1 MEETIEYFG
10 TGILSG
16 AAGGMLFLILVSWIR
31 DGGMIYEWVSLFM
44 QSICG

>member
-1 MEETIEYFG
+1 MEEILEHFG

-16 AAGGMLFLILVSWIR
+16 AAGVMLFLIFVNWIKS
-31 DGGMIYEWVSLFM
+31 GGIIYELVLMFM

>member
-1 MEETIEYFG
+1 MEEILEYFG

-16 AAGGMLFLILVSWIR
+16 AAGVILFLVFVSWIKS
-31 DGGMIYEWVSLFM
+31 GGMIYELVSLFM

>member
-1 MEETIEYFG
+1 MEEILEHFG

-16 AAGGMLFLILVSWIR
+16 AAGVMLFLIFVSWIKS
-31 DGGMIYEWVSLFM
+31 GGIIYELVLMFM

>member
-1 MEETIEYFG
+1 MEEILEHFG

-16 AAGGMLFLILVSWIR
+16 VAGILLFLIFVGWLKS
-31 DGGMIYEWVSLFM
+31 GGMIYELVLLFM

>member
-1 MEETIEYFG
+1 MEETIEFFG

-16 AAGGMLFLILVSWIR
+16 AAGGMIFLIFVSWIKG
-31 DGGMIYEWVSLFM
+31 GGMIYELVSLFM

>member
-1 MEETIEYFG
+1 MEEILEHFG

-16 AAGGMLFLILVSWIR
+16 AAGVMLFLVVASWIK
-31 DGGMIYEWVSLFM
+31 GGGIIYELVLLFL